1 MIRNLFGL
9 LCVFLWFGLLIFL
22 NQDKSYIEAHINKLQ
37 YDAISQ
43 FENQQTIMSNLIY
56 TKQFNPINKVKH
68 INIKEEKNNQTSIS
82 FKEEFHNTD
91 FDKLLQKY
99 NINIQNKSK
108 KLTDEE
114 VENKKN
120 IIKQVI
126 WFFLLNVKDTST
138 FNNLTITIKNM
149 YPNNKVRGKFNVH
162 TKEKIEIELNENLD
176 SIMIISTLTHEIG
189 HQLTYL
195 IPKEEYKVFYDTNC
209 YPNKYAQKNI
219 REAIAET
226 FTYWLNAELPSDICK
241 ERIGNVFLTSFFQ
254 DAFKLYYIKTNN
266 NKEES
271 YLNYFNEYYE
281 QQTTKDKTITTLKS
295 KYLFWLDWMY
305 ISSIN
310 ALFDISNF

>member
-68 INIKEEKNNQTSIS
+68 INIKEEKKNQTSIS
-82 FKEEFHNTD
+82 FKEEFHNTN
-91 FDKLLQKY
+91 FDELLQKY

-138 FNNLTITIKNM
+138 FNNLTITLKNM

-162 TKEKIEIELNENLD
+162 TKEKREIELNENLD

-195 IPKEEYKVFYDTNC
+195 IPKEEYKVFYDTSC

-241 ERIGNVFLTSFFQ
+241 ERIGNLFLTSFFQ
-254 DAFKLYYIKTNN
+254 DSFKLYYIKTNK

-281 QQTTKDKTITTLKS
+281 QQTTKDKTLTPLKS
-295 KYLFWLDWMY
+295 RYLFWLDWMY